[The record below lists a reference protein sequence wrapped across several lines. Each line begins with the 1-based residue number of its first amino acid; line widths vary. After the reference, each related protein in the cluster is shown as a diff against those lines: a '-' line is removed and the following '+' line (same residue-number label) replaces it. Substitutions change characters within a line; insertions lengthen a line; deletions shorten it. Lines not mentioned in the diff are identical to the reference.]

1 MTPTAPRRFLH
12 RTTSRNYSHPAE
24 PRYAGGELPA
34 AVPGNA
40 IKVVTFNVKFAKQLA
55 RAVTLLSR
63 APALREPDV
72 LLLQEMDAPGA
83 AAIAGALGMAWV
95 YYPNTVHPV
104 ARKDFGCAILSRFPI
119 EDDRKILLPHL
130 ARIRRIQRAAV
141 AATIRIGSHQVRV
154 YNVHLATMVDN
165 GPRQRREQLAAV
177 LDDADGFPQ
186 VVLSGDFNSDK
197 VPEVALARGYTWPTR
212 ELGPTNALW
221 AMDHILLK
229 GLTVA
234 APPAFGSVRDSVGAS
249 DHKPVWARVLLGG
262 DVDRRD

>member
-1 MTPTAPRRFLH
+1 MQFARQV
-12 RTTSRNYSHPAE
+12 RNYLDPLS

-34 AVPGNA
+34 STPVSA
-40 IKVVTFNVKFAKQLA
+40 IKLVTFNVKFARQVA

-83 AAIAGALGMAWV
+83 AAIAGGLGMTYV

-130 ARIRRIQRAAV
+130 ARFRGIQRAAV
-141 AATIRIGSHQVRV
+141 AATIRIGTHRVRV
-154 YNVHLATMVDN
+154 CNVHLATMMDN

-177 LDDADGFPQ
+177 LEDAERFDQ
-186 VVLSGDFNSDK
+186 VVVSGDFNSDR
-197 VPEVALARGYTWPTR
+197 VPEVALDRGYTWPTR

-229 GLTVA
+229 GLTLT
-234 APPAFGSVRDSVGAS
+234 APSAFGSVRDSVGAS
-249 DHKPVWARVLLGG
+249 DHKPVWARINLGSG
-262 DVDRRD
+262 V